1 MFIMDNTFTQSE
13 LKWYVKKLVKKHW
26 FFLGDNPDD
35 EIEDKTR
42 SLGITKD
49 GHEDFDEL
57 DYFLIERL
65 NKVLSYNFDQTKMRI
80 IKNCFPRD
88 SKKIVR
94 QQGNGKRTKAENI
107 LQLVLVV
114 QSQVVD
120 CFVKVSLER
129 EW

>member
-80 IKNCFPRD
+80 IKNCFRFGDIPGWHTD
-88 SKKIVR
+88 SDYKQTPSFLFFMNPEWKWWW
-94 QQGNGKRTKAENI
+94 GSGLLCEGK
-107 LQLVLVV
+107 
-114 QSQVVD
+114 
-120 CFVKVSLER
+120 F
-129 EW
+129 